1 MRRTPLMAAAGL
13 AAASLA
19 LAACGS
25 NSLSNTGPSAKAP
38 VTTTS
43 VNTAAAA
50 LVPAAIKS
58 KGTLTVGM
66 DTTYPPVD
74 ALAADGQTAIG
85 LDVDLFNAVAK
96 TLGLKATYQTA
107 KFDSI
112 IDGVG
117 SGKYDVGISAFS
129 ITAAREKQ
137 AHMVSYFMAGT
148 EWAAATGN
156 PKHIDVNSPCGI
168 SVAVQTGTT
177 EAQQDL
183 PPKVAACA
191 KLGKPLHV
199 DHFDAQTAANA
210 AVISGKDDA
219 MLADSPITAYAVKQ
233 SGGKLQTIGTIYG
246 SAPYGYV
253 VSLPN
258 TALAKAFAAAL
269 KVIYDNG
276 TYAKVLEA
284 WGATQGGITHFAVD
298 PAAS

>member
-1 MRRTPLMAAAGL
+1 MRRLSL
-13 AAASLA
+13 AVSATAASLA

-25 NSLSNTGPSAKAP
+25 NSLTNTAPSASAT
-38 VTTTS
+38 VTTS
-43 VNTAAAA
+43 VDAAAAA
-50 LVPAAIKS
+50 LLPPAVKA
-58 KGTLTVGM
+58 KGTLLVGM

-74 ALAADGQTAIG
+74 ALAGDGQTAVG

-96 TLGLKATYQTA
+96 TLGLTATYQTA

-117 SGKYDVGISAFS
+117 SGKYDVGVSAFS
-129 ITAAREKQ
+129 ITDARKKQ

-148 EWAAATGN
+148 EWAAPVGN
-156 PKHIDVNSPCGI
+156 PKHIDVKSPCGI

-177 EAQQDL
+177 EALQDL
-183 PPKVAACA
+183 PPKVAACE

-199 DHFDAQTAANA
+199 DHYDAQTAANA

-233 SGGKLQTIGTIYG
+233 STGKLQTIGTIYG
-246 SAPYGYV
+246 SAHYGFV

-258 TALAKAFAAAL
+258 TALANAFAAAL
-269 KVIYDNG
+269 KVMYENG
-276 TYAKVLEA
+276 TYTKVLEA
-284 WGATQGGITHFAVD
+284 WGATQGGIKSFAVD
-298 PAAS
+298 PAVQ

>member
-1 MRRTPLMAAAGL
+1 MRRLSFAVSAT
-13 AAASLA
+13 AASLA

-25 NSLSNTGPSAKAP
+25 NSLTNTAPSASAS
-38 VTTTS
+38 VTTS
-43 VNTAAAA
+43 VDSAAAA
-50 LVPAAIKS
+50 LVPAAIKA
-58 KGTLTVGM
+58 KGTLTIGM
-66 DTTYPPVD
+66 DTSYPPVD
-74 ALAADGQTAIG
+74 SLAGDGQTAVG
-85 LDVDLFNAVAK
+85 VDVDLFNAVAQ
-96 TLGLKATYQTA
+96 TLGLKVVYQTA

-112 IDGVG
+112 IDGVT

-137 AHMVSYFMAGT
+137 AHMVSYFKAGT
-148 EWAAATGN
+148 EWAAPTGN
-156 PKHIDVNSPCGI
+156 PKNVDVNSPCGI

-191 KLGKPLHV
+191 KLGKPLKV
-199 DHFDAQTAANA
+199 DHYDLQTAANA

-253 VSLPN
+253 LSQSN
-258 TALAKAFAAAL
+258 TALANAFVAAL
-269 KVIYDNG
+269 KVIYGNG
-276 TYAKVLEA
+276 TYAKVLGA
-284 WGATQGGITHFAVD
+284 WGATQGGITDFVLD
-298 PAAS
+298 PAAQ

>member
-1 MRRTPLMAAAGL
+1 MRRIPLGVAL
-13 AAASLA
+13 ATAASLA

-25 NSLSNTGPSAKAP
+25 NSLSNGGPSATAS
-38 VTTTS
+38 VSTS
-43 VNTAAAA
+43 VNAAAAA

-74 ALAADGQTAIG
+74 ALAADGQTAVG
-85 LDVDLFNAVAK
+85 LDVDLFNAVVK

-112 IDGVG
+112 INGVG

-156 PKHIDVNSPCGI
+156 PKHIDVNKPCGI
-168 SVAVQTGTT
+168 NVAVQTGTT

-199 DHFDAQTAANA
+199 DHYDAQTAANA

-233 SGGKLQTIGTIYG
+233 SGGKLQTIGSIYG

-258 TALAKAFAAAL
+258 KALAEAFAAAL
-269 KVIYDNG
+269 KVIYQNG
-276 TYAKVLEA
+276 TYAKVLAA
-284 WGATQGGITHFAVD
+284 WGATQGGISNFAVD
-298 PAAS
+298 PAAQ